1 MNEPLVSVIIPTY
14 NPERVLPLCLE
25 SIEEQSY
32 PKEKIEIIIADGGFI
47 DDMMVL
53 I

>member
-1 MNEPLVSVIIPTY
+1 MLSSISIVIPTY
-14 NPERVLPLCLE
+14 NSERVLPLCLE
-25 SIEEQSY
+25 SIKEQGY
-32 PKEKIEIIIADGGFI
+32 PKEKIEIIIADGGFT